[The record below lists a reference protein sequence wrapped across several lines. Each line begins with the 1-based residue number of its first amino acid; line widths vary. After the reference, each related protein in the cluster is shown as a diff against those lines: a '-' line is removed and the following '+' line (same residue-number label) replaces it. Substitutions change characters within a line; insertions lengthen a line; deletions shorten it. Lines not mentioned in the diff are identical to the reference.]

1 MNVRHLCAN
10 IAEPQEKGKTR
21 TLNMRHYA
29 MRMYT
34 ILKSRLKRNGYQAVA
49 CACGTSEKRLERGKS
64 EIP

>member
-1 MNVRHLCAN
+1 
-10 IAEPQEKGKTR
+10 
-21 TLNMRHYA
+21 MRHYA

>member
-10 IAEPQEKGKTR
+10 TVERKTER
-21 TLNMRHYA
+21 KTMTLNMRQYA

-34 ILKSRLKRNGYQAVA
+34 ISKSRLKRNGYQAVA
-49 CACGTSEKRLERGKS
+49 CACGISEKRLERGKS